1 MRLTEA
7 QINAIVVRDSAR
19 WHKLL
24 DAGTIPMAG
33 FKEGMR
39 RLAEWIARQKGA
51 PDT

>member
-1 MRLTEA
+1 MTRLTEA

-33 FKEGMR
+33 FK
-39 RLAEWIARQKGA
+39 AAPPSVARSTPQA
-51 PDT
+51 VSSPP